1 MKNTNIHI
9 NVFTKYPLF
18 QESRFLGNSIETIE
32 NFPFSETES
41 ASKVQKLKED
51 ADKLLKDIQQFI
63 STQIKE
69 PLFECLNSL
78 SLLIN
83 KDEEKSTKKSIASCR
98 ALFGGE
104 TNKTLIEDQDN
115 NNEYKFD
122 LNHTVPEELATL
134 EEIEDFVTKILQIN
148 LKPENTQ
155 ATSVLHE
162 LCSRLTGI
170 HSILLLKTKS
180 NPKDTTIT
188 SIKSEFDEVIKS
200 CKLLNEFSEILSENH
215 IQNISPISD
224 FCDNPNA
231 YRTKLIIE
239 ENNPEIE
246 KLINTFRK
254 KYNGKTPLMLEA
266 IFKKL
271 KLPPSKFEDTF
282 FLTEQKPGSSPN
294 NNRFHP
300 DLKTADK
307 IRRAM
312 LSHLTTPSPQEPI
325 SL

>member
-78 SLLIN
+78 PLLIN

-98 ALFGGE
+98 ALFGE
-104 TNKTLIEDQDN
+104 EADKTLIEDQGN
-115 NNEYKFD
+115 NKYTFD
-122 LNHTVPEELATL
+122 LDHAVSEELATL
-134 EEIEDFVTKILQIN
+134 EEIEDFVTNFLQIN

-155 ATSVLHE
+155 GTSVLHE

-170 HSILLLKTKS
+170 HLILLLKTKS

-188 SIKSEFDEVIKS
+188 SIKSKFDEVIKS
-200 CKLLNEFSEILSENH
+200 CKLLNEFSDILSENH

-239 ENNPEIE
+239 KNGPIIE
-246 KLINTFRK
+246 AFRK
-254 KYNGKTPLMLEA
+254 RFNGNTPLILET

-271 KLPPSKFEDTF
+271 KLPPFKSEDTS
-282 FLTEQKPGSSPN
+282 FLTEQKLESSPN

-300 DLKTADK
+300 DPKTADK

-312 LSHLTTPSPQEPI
+312 LSYLTTPSPQEPI